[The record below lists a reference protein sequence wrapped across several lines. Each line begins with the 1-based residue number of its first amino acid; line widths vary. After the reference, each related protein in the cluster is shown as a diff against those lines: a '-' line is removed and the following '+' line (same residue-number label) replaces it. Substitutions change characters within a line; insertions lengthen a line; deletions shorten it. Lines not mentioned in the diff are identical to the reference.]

1 MILIV
6 DINFKGSLG
15 FYEFVLPLC
24 DIAEPVGYEV
34 KHYSEVTD
42 VEKYEKIILSGTP
55 LKDFGYLRNMN
66 RFEWIRDC
74 NIPILGICAG
84 MQVIGLV
91 YNSSLELCQEIRMT
105 EIKTLKEN
113 PLFSS
118 TFRAYE
124 LHTYGIN
131 PSDNFEILA
140 VSEKCIQGIKHK
152 KKGIYG
158 VLFHPEVRNKEIV
171 GRFVLS
177 TEPF

>member
-6 DINFKGSLG
+6 DMNFKGSLG

-24 DIAEPVGYEV
+24 DIAEPVEYEV
-34 KHYSEVTD
+34 KHYLEVAD

-55 LKDFGYLRNMN
+55 LKDFGYLNDMN

-91 YNSSLELCQEIRMT
+91 FDSSLKLCREIGMT
-105 EIKTLKEN
+105 EVKTVKEN

-118 TFRAYE
+118 TFEAYE
-124 LHTYGIN
+124 LHTYGIS

-140 VSEKCIQGIKHK
+140 MSEKCVQGIRYKRK
-152 KKGIYG
+152 KIYG
-158 VLFHPEVRNKEIV
+158 VLFHPEVRNKDIINQ
-171 GRFVLS
+171 FIFHVL
-177 TEPF
+177 

>member
-6 DINFKGSLG
+6 DMNFRGSLG

-24 DIAEPVGYEV
+24 DIVEPLEFEV

-42 VEKYEKIILSGTP
+42 VEKYEKVILSGTP
-55 LKDFGYLRNMN
+55 LKDFGYLNEMN

-74 NIPILGICAG
+74 NMPILGICAG

-91 YNSSLELCQEIRMT
+91 FDSSLKLCREIGMT
-105 EIKTLKEN
+105 EIKTIREN

-124 LHTYGIN
+124 LHTYGIT

-140 VSEKCIQGIKHK
+140 ISEKCIQGIKHK
-152 KKGIYG
+152 GKKIYG
-158 VLFHPEVRNKEIV
+158 VLFHPEVRNKDIINQFIF
-171 GRFVLS
+171 RVL
-177 TEPF
+177 